1 MTVVVVGEPA
11 GDSGE
16 ASSRSDISLP
26 GSSMQLIQQIAATG
40 KPYVV
45 VLMNGR
51 PLTIPAGL
59 ARQRA
64 GAARGVVPGHRRR

>member
-11 GDSGE
+11 ADSGE

-26 GSSMQLIQQIAATG
+26 GQQLELVQQIAATG

-51 PLTIPAGL
+51 PLTLGWLADNAPAP
-59 ARQRA
+59 
-64 GAARGVVPGHRRR
+64 ARGVVPGYHRR